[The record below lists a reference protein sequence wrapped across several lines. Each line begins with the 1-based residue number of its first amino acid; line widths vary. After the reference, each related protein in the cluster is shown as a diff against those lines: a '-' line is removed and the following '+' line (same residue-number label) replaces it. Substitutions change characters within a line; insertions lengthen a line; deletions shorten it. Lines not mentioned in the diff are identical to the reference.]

1 MSVNICIW
9 PDNGSLRGVGYVFHL
24 PRIGDFALIAY
35 QTVNGYRSHKAR
47 YLIALPEPASS
58 GTRESNRKI
67 TITIHI
73 PSYPIKLRFEHNKLT
88 KGSKCHKNAQCDY
101 FIIICRG
108 NKEHKS
114 SRTRPSASPFRC
126 PAHCCIYIYLI
137 SAHISDLFPTACW
150 FGPVNGRAR
159 RVTEKERLRK
169 LWSFRQGKQ
178 YIAHKQYIWNIY
190 SR

>member
-1 MSVNICIW
+1 MSRVETETSTPRHKHMYNMYLHMSVNICIW

-114 SRTRPSASPFRC
+114 SRTRPSRMPSPLLHLYIFNFRS
-126 PAHCCIYIYLI
+126 YI
-137 SAHISDLFPTACW
+137 
-150 FGPVNGRAR
+150 
-159 RVTEKERLRK
+159 
-169 LWSFRQGKQ
+169 
-178 YIAHKQYIWNIY
+178 
-190 SR
+190 